1 MASDSVAGEGHTV
14 SEKELE
20 ACIFDCDGTL
30 VDSMPLYFKTWELTC
45 EFFGLSF
52 TKVEFYKFA
61 GTPVNDII
69 QFILNKGIFSG
80 ERAPTLEEV
89 VLKKREFGEKVK
101 ATGLKAKAIE
111 CVVDIV
117 KYYHN
122 RGIPLGVASSG
133 WKDHVYESLT
143 QNDLLKYFKVIV
155 TADDMSKDSKP
166 KPAPDIFLE
175 VAKQLCVN
183 PIKCKG
189 FEDADLGIQSLKSA
203 GMEPID
209 VRLLNGYPLDTD

>member
-1 MASDSVAGEGHTV
+1 MASGVVSNAEGHHV
-14 SEKELE
+14 SEEEVE

-30 VDSMPLYFKTWELTC
+30 VDSMPLYYETWKQTC
-45 EFFGLSF
+45 EYFGLQF
-52 TKVEFYKFA
+52 TKKEFYSFA

-69 QFILNKGIFSG
+69 QFILSKGIFSG
-80 ERAPTLEEV
+80 ERMPTVDEV
-89 VLKKREFGEKVK
+89 VFKKREFGEKIK
-101 ATGLKAKAIE
+101 ATGLEAKSIE

-117 KYYHN
+117 KFYYN

-143 QNDLLKYFKVIV
+143 KNDLIKYFKVIV

-175 VAKQLCVN
+175 VAKQLNVN
-183 PIKCKG
+183 PKKCKG
-189 FEDADLGIQSLKSA
+189 YEDADLGIQSLKSA

-209 VRLLNGYPLDTD
+209 VRLLHGYPLDI